1 MCTMLKHGSREVPEP
16 GIFAQD
22 TVGPTARPFRR
33 FLGMRRLGTTLR
45 TWAVVSAAALLL
57 AGCMVAAAGAGAGG
71 GIYFTQ
77 RGVESVVP
85 ATVDRA
91 AAATATAFDQ
101 LKVRQ
106 TKSQAERGGEGGKGE
121 TGGRAGA

>member
-1 MCTMLKHGSREVPEP
+1 MRTMLRHCSREVPEP

-33 FLGMRRLGTTLR
+33 FLGMRRMSTTLR
-45 TWAVVSAAALLL
+45 TWAAVSAAALLL

-77 RGVESVVP
+77 RGGESVVP

-91 AAATATAFDQ
+91 AAATATACDQ
-101 LKVRQ
+101 LKLRR
-106 TKSQAERGGEGGKGE
+106 SEERRVGKE
-121 TGGRAGA
+121 CRSRRSP

>member
-1 MCTMLKHGSREVPEP
+1 MCTMLKHGSREVAEP

-22 TVGPTARPFRR
+22 TVRQTARHPRR
-33 FLGMRRLGTTLR
+33 YLGMRRPATPPR
-45 TWAVVSAAALLL
+45 AWAAVSAAALL

-106 TKSQAERGGEGGKGE
+106 T
-121 TGGRAGA
+121 

>member
-1 MCTMLKHGSREVPEP
+1 MCTMLKHGSREGPEP

-22 TVGPTARPFRR
+22 TVGPTARP
-33 FLGMRRLGTTLR
+33 LRRLLGVRRMGTTLR
-45 TWAVVSAAALLL
+45 TWAAVSAAALL

-85 ATVDRA
+85 ATVERA

-101 LKVRQ
+101 Q
-106 TKSQAERGGEGGKGE
+106 I
-121 TGGRAGA
+121 GRAHV